1 MQTLSYANPEIN
13 FSSYRGRIGVR
24 REARDKFTA
33 KITGMPGPRKILLV
47 DDDVD
52 HLSICKLIL
61 TNRGYNVLVLWSTN
75 VLMEVVKDFMP
86 DLIFMDHRMPDMDG
100 IQATTFIKSN
110 PLTQHIPVI
119 YFTGVER
126 GEEFA
131 KRAAADGFLAKPFKI
146 EQMVALIEEKVPGS

>member
-1 MQTLSYANPEIN
+1 LKGN
-13 FSSYRGRIGVR
+13 RGH
-24 REARDKFTA
+24 KFTA
-33 KITGMPGPRKILLV
+33 KSTGMPGPRKILFV

-52 HLSICKLIL
+52 HLSICKLVL

-75 VLMEVVKDFMP
+75 VLIEVIKDFMP

-100 IQATTFIKSN
+100 IQATTLIKSN
-110 PLTQHIPVI
+110 QLTQHIPVV

-131 KRAAADGFLAKPFKI
+131 KLAGADGFLAKPFKI
-146 EQMVALIEEKVPGS
+146 DQMTALIETVTSNR

>member
-1 MQTLSYANPEIN
+1 M
-13 FSSYRGRIGVR
+13 
-24 REARDKFTA
+24 
-33 KITGMPGPRKILLV
+33 V

-52 HLSICKLIL
+52 HLSICKLVL

-75 VLMEVVKDFMP
+75 VLIEVIKDFMP

-100 IQATTFIKSN
+100 IQATNLIKTN
-110 PLTQHIPVI
+110 PHTQHIPVI

-146 EQMVALIEEKVPGS
+146 EHMIALIEEKLQGS

>member
-1 MQTLSYANPEIN
+1 
-13 FSSYRGRIGVR
+13 
-24 REARDKFTA
+24 
-33 KITGMPGPRKILLV
+33 LV

-86 DLIFMDHRMPDMDG
+86 DLIFMDHRMPDIDG
-100 IQATTFIKSN
+100 IQATTLIKSN
-110 PLTQHIPVI
+110 PLTQLIPII

-126 GEEFA
+126 GEEYA
-131 KRAAADGFLAKPFKI
+131 KRAGADGFLAKPFKI
-146 EQMVALIEEKVPGS
+146 EHMIALIEEKLQGS

>member
-1 MQTLSYANPEIN
+1 LEGK
-13 FSSYRGRIGVR
+13 RGH
-24 REARDKFTA
+24 KFTT
-33 KITGMPGPRKILLV
+33 KSKRHGMPGPWKILLI

-75 VLMEVVKDFMP
+75 VLIEVVKDFMP

-100 IQATTFIKSN
+100 IQATALIKAN
-110 PLTQHIPVI
+110 PLTKHIPVI

-131 KRAAADGFLAKPFKI
+131 KTARADGFLAKPFKI
-146 EQMVALIEEKVPGS
+146 DQMTTLIEEKLQGS

>member
-1 MQTLSYANPEIN
+1 
-13 FSSYRGRIGVR
+13 
-24 REARDKFTA
+24 
-33 KITGMPGPRKILLV
+33 MPGPRKILLV

-86 DLIFMDHRMPDMDG
+86 DLIFMDHRMPDIDG
-100 IQATTFIKSN
+100 IQASTLIKSN
-110 PLTQHIPVI
+110 SLTQHIPII

-126 GEEFA
+126 GEEYA
-131 KRAAADGFLAKPFKI
+131 KRAGADGFLAKPFKI
-146 EQMVALIEEKVPGS
+146 EQMITLIEERLQGS

>member
-1 MQTLSYANPEIN
+1 
-13 FSSYRGRIGVR
+13 
-24 REARDKFTA
+24 
-33 KITGMPGPRKILLV
+33 LV

-86 DLIFMDHRMPDMDG
+86 DLIFMDHRMPDIDG
-100 IQATTFIKSN
+100 IQATTLIKSN
-110 PLTQHIPVI
+110 PLTKSIPII

-126 GEEFA
+126 GEEYA
-131 KRAAADGFLAKPFKI
+131 KRAGADGFLAKPFKI
-146 EQMVALIEEKVPGS
+146 EQMIALIEGKLQGS

>member
-1 MQTLSYANPEIN
+1 
-13 FSSYRGRIGVR
+13 
-24 REARDKFTA
+24 
-33 KITGMPGPRKILLV
+33 MPGPWKILLI

-75 VLMEVVKDFMP
+75 VLIEVIKDFMP
-86 DLIFMDHRMPDMDG
+86 DLIFMDHRMPDIDG
-100 IQATTFIKSN
+100 IQATALIKSN
-110 PLTQHIPVI
+110 PLTNHIPVI

-131 KRAAADGFLAKPFKI
+131 KTAGADGFLAKPFKI
-146 EQMVALIEEKVPGS
+146 DQMTTLIEEKLQGS

>member
-1 MQTLSYANPEIN
+1 M
-13 FSSYRGRIGVR
+13 
-24 REARDKFTA
+24 
-33 KITGMPGPRKILLV
+33 V

-75 VLMEVVKDFMP
+75 LLIEVVKDFMP

-100 IQATTFIKSN
+100 IQATALIKSN
-110 PLTQHIPVI
+110 PLTKHLPII

-126 GEEFA
+126 GQEYA
-131 KRAAADGFLAKPFKI
+131 KRAGADGFLAKPFKI
-146 EQMVALIEEKVPGS
+146 EQMIALIEEKLQGS

>member
-1 MQTLSYANPEIN
+1 
-13 FSSYRGRIGVR
+13 
-24 REARDKFTA
+24 
-33 KITGMPGPRKILLV
+33 MPGPWKILLI

-75 VLMEVVKDFMP
+75 VLIEVVKDFMP
-86 DLIFMDHRMPDMDG
+86 DLIFMDHRMPDIDG
-100 IQATTFIKSN
+100 IQATALIKSN
-110 PLTQHIPVI
+110 PLTNHIPVI

-131 KRAAADGFLAKPFKI
+131 KMARADGFLAKPFKI
-146 EQMVALIEEKVPGS
+146 DQMTTLIEEKLQGS